1 MKADKIEL
9 LSPSGDME
17 CVIAAVKAGADAVY
31 LGWKLFGARSSSK
44 NFTIEELKEAIRYC
58 HIRGVKVYVT
68 VNTLIFNDE
77 IKKLLKY
84 IEKLYAMDADAL
96 IIQDLG
102 VLAIVK
108 KYFGDF
114 ECHASTQITLHNSF
128 GAKAAM
134 DIGIDRVVAAREME
148 LPEIEAMIRNQG
160 TEVEVFIH
168 GALCISYSGQC
179 LMSSV
184 IGGRSGNRGTCAQ
197 PCRRQYE
204 LLEKTSGQEAVLD
217 NGYLLSTKDLFSAY
231 GLKEIVASGVS
242 SLKIEGRM
250 KSPEYVFFVTRFYR
264 NALAAMEKGGIPLFE
279 PEDMKE
285 LAQIFNRKFTK
296 GFLMSEDKGSLV
308 NSESPG
314 NRGVA
319 LGTAKAEANGKIY
332 ILLKEPLSLGDGIQF
347 RRGSES
353 YGCRIDNRNWYGNE
367 LEAKVPGE
375 TFEIENR
382 WRMKGVYEAFKTHDS
397 SMERRLAIEMNKA
410 DKRVPLRMEVRA
422 ILGEP
427 FRISFK
433 DGDGRKVEV
442 LSEYIVQEAAKRPT
456 GRVVM
461 EEKLGR
467 LGATAYSIE
476 ESVYEMDD
484 GIYVPVSILNET
496 RRKAADFMDD
506 ERAVVH
512 TERKPVEILKIEER
526 TAKPYVVERKVSV
539 TARTIS
545 QVKVAL
551 SEGAD
556 RIYFKGAE
564 NLDEVLGLSDKVVYS
579 PFKISGDREIK
590 EMLLVVERLGLKEIQ
605 VGNLGQMRALRDS
618 GMLIHGDFS
627 LNVAN
632 DYSIRLLEETFPELE
647 TVCLSPEM
655 NLSQIKGLS
664 QSVAGQ
670 EMIVY
675 GRLPVM
681 TLNHCPLN
689 KSFGVC
695 LENDCENRK
704 LSLRDAKG
712 YEFPMRLKNCHAEIF
727 NSVRILTAARLLESP
742 PENVVYWR
750 MELLDED
757 FDTACRLI
765 RFHKRAIVDGD
776 IDWQYLEELKQSDY
790 TRGHFFKSGV

>member
-1 MKADKIEL
+1 MKSNKIEL

-77 IKKLLKY
+77 MKKLLKY
-84 IEKLYAMDADAL
+84 IEKLYAIDADAL

-114 ECHASTQITLHNSF
+114 ECHASTQMTLHNSL
-128 GAKAAM
+128 GARAAM
-134 DIGIDRVVAAREME
+134 DMGIDRVVAAREME
-148 LPEIEAMIRNQG
+148 LSEIEAMIKSEG
-160 TEVEVFIH
+160 AEVEVFIH

-204 LLEKTSGQEAVLD
+204 LLETTSEQEAVLD
-217 NGYLLSTKDLFSAY
+217 NGYLLSTKDLCSAY

-264 NALAAMEKGGIPLFE
+264 NALSAIEKGGIPLFE

-285 LAQIFNRKFTK
+285 MAQIFNRKFTK
-296 GFLMSEDKGSLV
+296 GFIMSEEKGGLV

-332 ILLKEPLSLGDGIQF
+332 ISLKEPLSLGDGIQF
-347 RRGSES
+347 RRGSET
-353 YGCRIDNRNWYGNE
+353 YGCRMDNRNWYGNE
-367 LEAKVPGE
+367 LEAKMPGE
-375 TFEIENR
+375 IFEIENR
-382 WRMKGVYEAFKTHDS
+382 WRMKGVYEAFKTYDS
-397 SMERRLAIEMNKA
+397 SLERRLAIEMNKA
-410 DKRVPLRMEVRA
+410 EKRVPLSMEVRA

-427 FRISFK
+427 FYISFK
-433 DGDGRKVEV
+433 DRDGRKVEV

-456 GRVVM
+456 GRDVM

-467 LGATAYSIE
+467 LGASAYSLE

-484 GIYVPVSILNET
+484 GIYVPVSVLNET
-496 RRKAADFMDD
+496 RRKAADLMD
-506 ERAVVH
+506 EKRALIH
-512 TERKPVEILKIEER
+512 TERKPVETFKEEER
-526 TAKPYVVERKVSV
+526 TLKPYVAERKVSV

-545 QVKVAL
+545 QVKAAL

-556 RIYFKGAE
+556 RIYFKGSE
-564 NLDEVLGLSDKVVYS
+564 NLEEVLRLSDKVVYS
-579 PFKISGDREIK
+579 PFKISGDGEIK
-590 EMLLVVERLGLKEIQ
+590 EMLLLVKRLGLKEIQ
-605 VGNLGQMRALRDS
+605 LGNIGQMRALRDS
-618 GMLIHGDFS
+618 GMIIHGDFS
-627 LNVAN
+627 LNTAN
-632 DYSIRLLEETFPELE
+632 DYSLRLLEEAFPEIGSI
-647 TVCLSPEM
+647 CLSPEM
-655 NLSQIKGLS
+655 NLSQIRGLS
-664 QSVAGQ
+664 PSAADQ

-689 KSFGVC
+689 KSFGLC
-695 LENDCENRK
+695 LENGCENRK

-712 YEFPMRLKNCHAEIF
+712 YEFPMRLKNCRAEIF
-727 NSVRILTAARLLESP
+727 NSVRILTAARLLENP
-742 PENVVYWR
+742 PENVSYWR

-776 IDWQYLEELKQSDY
+776 TDWQYLDELKQSDY
-790 TRGHFFKSGV
+790 TRGHFFKGGV

>member
-1 MKADKIEL
+1 MKTDKIEL
-9 LSPSGDME
+9 LSPAGDME

-31 LGWKLFGARSSSK
+31 LGWKLFGARSSSE

-68 VNTLIFNDE
+68 VNTLIFNEE

-102 VLAIVK
+102 VLEIVK

-114 ECHASTQITLHNSF
+114 ECHASTQMTLHNSF
-128 GAKAAM
+128 GARAAKDM
-134 DIGIDRVVAAREME
+134 GVDRVVPAREME
-148 LPEIEAMIRNQG
+148 LPEIEAMIRNEG
-160 TEVEVFIH
+160 AEVEVFIH

-204 LLEKTSGQEAVLD
+204 LLENTSGQEAVLD
-217 NGYLLSTKDLFSAY
+217 KGYLLSTKDLCSAY
-231 GLKEIVASGVS
+231 GLKEIIASGVS

-250 KSPEYVFFVTRFYR
+250 KRPEYVFFVTRFYA
-264 NALAAMEKGGIPLFE
+264 NALAAIEKGGIPLFE

-319 LGTAKAEANGKIY
+319 MGTAKVEANGKIY
-332 ILLKEPLSLGDGIQF
+332 ISLKESLSLGDGIQF

-353 YGCRIDNRNWYGNE
+353 YGCRLDSRIWYGNE
-367 LEAKVPGE
+367 LEAKLPGE
-375 TFEIENR
+375 TFELDNR
-382 WRMKGVYEAFKTHDS
+382 WRMKGVYEVFKTYDS
-397 SMERRLAIEMNKA
+397 SMERRLSIEMNKA
-410 DKRVPLRMEVRA
+410 EKRVPLRMKVRA
-422 ILGEP
+422 KLGEP
-427 FRISFK
+427 FYISFK
-433 DGDGRKVEV
+433 DGDGRKVEI

-456 GRVVM
+456 GRLVM

-467 LGATAYSIE
+467 LGATAYSLE
-476 ESVYEMDD
+476 ESLYEMDE
-484 GIYVPVSILNET
+484 GIYVPVSVLNET
-496 RRKAADFMDD
+496 RRKAAAFMDD

-512 TERKPVEILKIEER
+512 TERKPVEIWMIDEK
-526 TAKPYVVERKVSV
+526 TANPLIVDRKVSV
-539 TARTIS
+539 TARSIS
-545 QVKVAL
+545 QVKAAI

-556 RIYFKGAE
+556 RIYFKGTE
-564 NLDEVLGLSDKVVYS
+564 NLDEALGLSDKVVYS

-590 EMLLVVERLGLKEIQ
+590 EMMLVVKRLGLKEIQ
-605 VGNLGQMRALRDS
+605 VGNLGQLRALRDS
-618 GMLIHGDFS
+618 GMLIYGDFS
-627 LNVAN
+627 LNAAN
-632 DYSIRLLEETFPELE
+632 DHSLRILKETFSEIE

-655 NLSQIKGLS
+655 NLNQVKGLLPS
-664 QSVAGQ
+664 AVGQ

-675 GRLPVM
+675 GKLPVM
-681 TLNHCPLN
+681 TLNHCLLN

-695 LENDCENRK
+695 LENGCENRE

-712 YEFPMRLKNCHAEIF
+712 YEFPMRINNCRTEIF
-727 NSVRILTAARLLESP
+727 NSIRILTAARLLESP
-742 PENVVYWR
+742 PENVSYWR

-776 IDWQYLEELKQSDY
+776 VDWQYLEELKQSDY